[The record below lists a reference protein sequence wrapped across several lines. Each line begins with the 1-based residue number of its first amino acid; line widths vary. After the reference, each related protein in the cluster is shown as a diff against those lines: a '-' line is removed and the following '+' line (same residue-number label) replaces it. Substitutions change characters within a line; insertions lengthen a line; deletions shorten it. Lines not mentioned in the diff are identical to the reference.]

1 MVSHIGADLGN
12 DADCVLSDYC
22 DDGPVHGV
30 ISKSV
35 NCRQRYENVPNSK
48 NGNIVQKMSSGSS

>member
-35 NCRQRYENVPNSK
+35 NCRQRYENVPNRK
-48 NGNIVQKMSSGSS
+48 NGNIVPK